1 MAMLVM
7 TLAVLLV
14 SGAFLRQS
22 VMAREVENE
31 AAAAQ
36 SRALLAGAIDW
47 IRVILLE
54 DGDSSSADHTGEP
67 WAVPLERTRL
77 DGGEGESAWL
87 SGRVEDAQARFN
99 LRNLSNGGGLVAS
112 EVAVLGRLLVY
123 AGVEDMSAEQ
133 LAARIDA
140 AINATRSD
148 GTVLLPG
155 RVEDLRLPEE
165 AERAALEKLRPFI
178 VILPQRTP
186 ININTA
192 TAEVLAA
199 RLPALSLAD
208 ARRLV
213 ASRDI
218 AWFRDA
224 SDFSSRLPGVQP
236 GNGGGQIVTSTRFFL
251 LRGSVEFRRARTE
264 AQVLLRREGRRVDAL
279 WVREAATSSHLARPA
294 CNEASA

>member
-1 MAMLVM
+1 MKRREQGAAIIMAMLVM

-22 VMAREVENE
+22 VMAREVENA

-47 IRVILLE
+47 IRVILVE
-54 DGDSSSADHTGEP
+54 DGDNSSADHAGEP

-77 DGGEGESAWL
+77 DGGDGESAWL

-99 LRNLSNGGGLVAS
+99 LRNLSNAGGLIAS
-112 EVAVLGRLLVY
+112 EVAVLGRLLGY
-123 AGVEDMSAEQ
+123 AGVDDVSGEQ

-140 AINATRSD
+140 ALTATRSD
-148 GTVLLPG
+148 GTVLVPG

-165 AERAALEKLRPFI
+165 SARAALEKLRPFV

-192 TAEVLAA
+192 SAEVLAA

-213 ASRDI
+213 ASRDV

-224 SDFSSRLPGVQP
+224 SDFASRLPGVQP
-236 GNGGGQIVTSTRFFL
+236 GNGGGQLATATRFFL
-251 LRGSVEFRRARTE
+251 LRGKVEFRRARTE
-264 AQVLLRREGRRVDAL
+264 AQVLLRREGRRVDTL
-279 WVREAATSSHLARPA
+279 WVREAAT
-294 CNEASA
+294 

>member
-22 VMAREVENE
+22 VMAREVENA

-47 IRVILLE
+47 IRVILVE
-54 DGDSSSADHTGEP
+54 DGDNSSADHAGEP

-77 DGGEGESAWL
+77 DGGDGESAWL

-99 LRNLSNGGGLVAS
+99 LRNLSNAGGLIAS
-112 EVAVLGRLLVY
+112 EVAVLGRLLGY
-123 AGVEDMSAEQ
+123 AGVDDVSGEQ

-140 AINATRSD
+140 ALTATRSD
-148 GTVLLPG
+148 GTVLVPG

-165 AERAALEKLRPFI
+165 SARAALEKLRPFV

-192 TAEVLAA
+192 SAEVLAA

-213 ASRDI
+213 ASRDV

-224 SDFSSRLPGVQP
+224 SDFASRLPGVQP
-236 GNGGGQIVTSTRFFL
+236 GNGSGQLATATRFFL
-251 LRGSVEFRRARTE
+251 LRGKVEFRRARTE
-264 AQVLLRREGRRVDAL
+264 AQVLLRREGRRVDTL
-279 WVREAATSSHLARPA
+279 WVREAAT
-294 CNEASA
+294 